1 MTNILQDYST
11 EKLLDQIDNDE
22 IDLDKEEIDMDSENY
37 VDTKWR
43 RTFKINSGIR
53 GNRST

>member
-22 IDLDKEEIDMDSENY
+22 IDLDKEE
-37 VDTKWR
+37 
-43 RTFKINSGIR
+43 
-53 GNRST
+53 NRSV

>member
-11 EKLLDQIDNDE
+11 EKLLDQIDND
-22 IDLDKEEIDMDSENY
+22 EIDMDSENY